1 MRASAEENPTD
12 DLFGALIML
21 SMLSCPQTRGSH
33 TERKPTSVR
42 SSTSS
47 VSTAPEPLAE
57 MEMDMS
63 EAARSEMRFITWV
76 LKGTGWFFWCGLR
89 EMDEVLYDRERSLC
103 EVSRQFARSADS
115 GRLSNMVSRTSEG
128 RSSIFATLY

>member
-1 MRASAEENPTD
+1 MRASAEEKLTG
-12 DLFGALIML
+12 DLSEELTML

-33 TERKPTSVR
+33 AERKLISMR

-47 VSTAPEPLAE
+47 ESTAPEPLAE

-63 EAARSEMRFITWV
+63 ETARSEMRFITRV
-76 LKGTGWFFWCGLR
+76 LKGTGWFFWCGSR
-89 EMDEVLYDRERSLC
+89 EMDDVLYDRERSLC
-103 EVSRQFARSADS
+103 EASRQFARSTES
-115 GRLSNMVSRTSEG
+115 GSLSNMVSRTSEG